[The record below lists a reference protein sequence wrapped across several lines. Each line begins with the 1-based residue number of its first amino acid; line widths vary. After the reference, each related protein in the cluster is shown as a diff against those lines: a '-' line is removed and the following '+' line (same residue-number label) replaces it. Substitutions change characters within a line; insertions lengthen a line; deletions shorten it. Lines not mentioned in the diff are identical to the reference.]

1 MSGLRRCLLLLL
13 SLLLTA
19 ASVLAQRDRDSW
31 LGGSPV
37 EISGQ
42 VRLTD
47 GSALPKDVNVSLER
61 FSGGIVD
68 QLKADSSGRFRFANL
83 QRGYYT
89 IIVNAP
95 GFNASRQ
102 QVDLQ
107 IIQRAYLVVDLTP
120 DKTFTATRPAGP
132 PAVID
137 ARVPLDAQNEF
148 ALAEAALKEKNDG
161 RALQHLLKAVHL
173 YPDFYQAQLTLATT
187 YLNANEPDKAEG
199 ALQHA
204 LLVKPESTSVL
215 FLLGEVYRRQKRYQ
229 LAEENLLKGLKI
241 DEPSWQGHFTLG
253 RVYWEMEEIPKSA
266 AQVGRSLQLKSDF
279 AEGHL
284 LAGNILLRVGQP
296 ERALVE
302 YEEYL
307 RLAPKGEFVAQT
319 TQLVAKLKASIPAHK
334 P

>member
-1 MSGLRRCLLLLL
+1 
-13 SLLLTA
+13 
-19 ASVLAQRDRDSW
+19 
-31 LGGSPV
+31 
-37 EISGQ
+37 
-42 VRLTD
+42 
-47 GSALPKDVNVSLER
+47 
-61 FSGGIVD
+61 VD
-68 QLKADSSGRFRFANL
+68 QLKADNNGRFRFANL

-120 DKTFTATRPAGP
+120 DKTFNAARTAGP
-132 PAVID
+132 PGVID

-148 ALAEAALKEKNDG
+148 ALAEAALKEKNEA
-161 RALQHLLKAVHL
+161 RALPHLLKAVRL
-173 YPDFYQAQLTLATT
+173 YPDFYQAQLTLGTT
-187 YLNANEPDKAEG
+187 YLNTNEPDKAEP

-204 LLVKPESTSVL
+204 LLLKPESTAVF
-215 FLLGEVYRRQKRYQ
+215 FLLGEVYRRQKRYV

-284 LAGNILLRVGQP
+284 LAGNIMLRVGQP

-319 TQLVAKLKASIPAHK
+319 TQLVSKLKTSIPAHK